1 MSNFGFLNA
10 HQTIGKMSRILFF
23 AALCFTLISNSYA
36 QDKKVAV
43 VTFYAVKKINM
54 AGSKGGDESVARLA
68 NDTSFNLAPV
78 LRLFHDQFF
87 ADYARNFSFDVLP
100 EKQVLTNRDYKDFL
114 ADRGPVTDI
123 LNSHTEQPAK
133 GYQVILPLKKHD
145 NEISLVKMFDGCD
158 GVMKVYLDFDM
169 DKRAFGNAALVKV
182 IANANIA
189 LFNKNGDMVFS
200 LKRSAMS
207 KISGAQV
214 AGIPF
219 MVPRK
224 VLPLCESAT
233 TELLAALDK
242 EMPAL
247 VKNAGTK
254 L

>member
-1 MSNFGFLNA
+1 M
-10 HQTIGKMSRILFF
+10 KRILLF
-23 AALCFTLISNSYA
+23 AALCVMLISNTYA

-43 VTFYAVKKINM
+43 VTFYAVKKINV

-68 NDTSFNLAPV
+68 NDTAFNLAPI
-78 LRLFHDQFF
+78 LGLFHDQFF
-87 ADYARNFSFDVLP
+87 ADYAKNFQFDILP

-123 LNSHTEQPAK
+123 LNNNTEQPVK
-133 GYQVILPLKKHD
+133 GYQVVLPLKRHD
-145 NEISLVKMFDGCD
+145 NEANLAKIFDQCD
-158 GVMKVYLDFDM
+158 GIMRVYLDFDM
-169 DKRAFGNAALVKV
+169 EKRAFGNAALVKV
-182 IANANIA
+182 IANANID
-189 LFNKNGDMVFS
+189 LYNKNGDKVFS
-200 LKRSAMS
+200 VKRSAMS

-233 TELLAALDK
+233 AELLALLDK

-247 VKNAGTK
+247 VKNAGAK